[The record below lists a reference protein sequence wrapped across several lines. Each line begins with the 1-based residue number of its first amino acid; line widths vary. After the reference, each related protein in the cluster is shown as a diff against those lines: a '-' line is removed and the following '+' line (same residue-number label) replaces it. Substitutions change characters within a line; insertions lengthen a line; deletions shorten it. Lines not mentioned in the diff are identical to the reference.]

1 MMNDIVDNDELS
13 SCHISM
19 RVVTQ

>member
-19 RVVTQ
+19 HVVTQ

>member
-1 MMNDIVDNDELS
+1 MNDIVDNDELS